1 MAVQVRAV
9 QVRAF
14 VRAGLMRRT
23 SLQSEG
29 AWLLSVDN
37 KPALFFYIFFNSLG
51 VNTVG
56 PRTTK

>member
-1 MAVQVRAV
+1 MRVV

-37 KPALFFYIFFNSLG
+37 KPALFYFL
-51 VNTVG
+51 
-56 PRTTK
+56 